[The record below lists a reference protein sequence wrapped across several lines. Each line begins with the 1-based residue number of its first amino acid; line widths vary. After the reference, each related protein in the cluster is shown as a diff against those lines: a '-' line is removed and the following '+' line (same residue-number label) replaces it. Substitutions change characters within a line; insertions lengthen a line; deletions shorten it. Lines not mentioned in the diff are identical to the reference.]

1 MEIKQI
7 KAHKE
12 ENLRKKKKKNFLY
25 FSIYLFIYRNQLSP
39 DIFCFI
45 IFILE

>member
-12 ENLRKKKKKNFLY
+12 ENLRKKKKKICFI
-25 FSIYLFIYRNQLSP
+25 FFFYLFIGINYLLTFFVLLFS
-39 DIFCFI
+39 F
-45 IFILE
+45 